1 MIGRAFGVLLTG
13 VALWDVF
20 ITVLYAR
27 AQGGI
32 IARTVS
38 RLTWQLFLGLA
49 QLFPGRKAR
58 VLAFCGPAVLIML
71 VAAWALMLTLAAAL
85 ILHPAL
91 GEGIRSTTGDTATDF
106 ITAMYAAGGSL
117 AIVGASG
124 FTPHGHVW
132 ELYFLFNS
140 LVGASVISLTLTY
153 LMQVYSALLRRNSFA
168 LTLHLLTGETDDA
181 ADLIC
186 GLGPHGD
193 FTTGA
198 TTLAD
203 LSTEMAAMKETHH
216 FYPVLFYFRFQE
228 TFYSASHMA
237 LVALDTVTLIKTALD
252 QKRYAVLQA
261 SGSLRQLSNGAL
273 KLVLTLH
280 RAFLTHDPPGRAPP
294 DDPTRERWSRR
305 YFDALHRFQNAGIAV
320 TSNEQAG
327 LAAYVEL
334 RSGWDP
340 VVMALAPAMKHEPA
354 QVDPAGTH
362 ASPQRR
368 SSPP

>member
-153 LMQVYSALLRRNSFA
+153 LMQVYSALRNRNSTA
-168 LTLHLLTGETDDA
+168 LHFHLASAETGDA
-181 ADLIC
+181 AAQVSPAHTLKSSSANI
-186 GLGPHGD
+186 
-193 FTTGA
+193 GA
-198 TTLAD
+198 TELSELARGI
-203 LSTEMAAMKETHH
+203 EHAA
-216 FYPVLFYFRFQE
+216 R
-228 TFYSASHMA
+228 
-237 LVALDTVTLIKTALD
+237 
-252 QKRYAVLQA
+252 
-261 SGSLRQLSNGAL
+261 
-273 KLVLTLH
+273 
-280 RAFLTHDPPGRAPP
+280 
-294 DDPTRERWSRR
+294 
-305 YFDALHRFQNAGIAV
+305 AGIA
-320 TSNEQAG
+320 TGPAELAAG
-327 LAAYVEL
+327 LRAEYERVADEL
-334 RSGWDP
+334 SK
-340 VVMALAPAMKHEPA
+340 LIE
-354 QVDPAGTH
+354 
-362 ASPQRR
+362 RR
-368 SSPP
+368 